1 MRNLSRT
8 KKVSSARVSR
18 FACLLL
24 TSSLLLVAG
33 VSQAQVAAPV
43 VAVPPVKTPVSA
55 EKVPQYDVISI
66 KPNKSGSGHI
76 SISVDDGNYTASN
89 IELKGLISSAYDIK
103 EDLISGLSGW
113 ANSAH
118 YDIKAKV
125 IAPDMKVL
133 DALSPEQWRSMLL
146 PMLERFHLKCHI
158 EVKTLPI
165 YELVVAKGGPKFA
178 KASASA
184 TFNGVSSGGV
194 STHNQHLTA
203 HDVSLE
209 GLVNQLSYTLHRTVI
224 DKTGLKDKY
233 DFELVWSREDTAAAM
248 SADSNRTKAD
258 AGDAPPVIE
267 TAIQEQLGLK
277 LVSAKGPVNTL
288 VVDSVEPPTED

>member
-1 MRNLSRT
+1 MQNLTSTRLIPLAT
-8 KKVSSARVSR
+8 VLRLG
-18 FACLLL
+18 CLLL
-24 TSSLLLVAG
+24 ASSSFLTR

-43 VAVPPVKTPVSA
+43 VAAPATKTPVPA
-55 EKVPQYDVISI
+55 DKVPQYDVISI
-66 KPNKSGSGHI
+66 KPNKTGSGHI

-113 ANSAH
+113 AGSAH

-125 IAPDMKVL
+125 LEPDMKVL
-133 DALSPEQWRSMLL
+133 NALSPEQWRSMLM

-165 YELVVAKGGPKFA
+165 YELVVAKNGPKFTKSSSDA
-178 KASASA
+178 M
-184 TFNGVSSGGV
+184 FHGVSSGGI

-203 HDVSLE
+203 HDVSLD
-209 GLVNQLSYTLHRTVI
+209 GLVNQISYTLHRTVI

-233 DFELVWSREDTAAAM
+233 DFELVWSRADTAAAM

-258 AGDAPPVIE
+258 AGDTPPVIE
-267 TAIQEQLGLK
+267 TALQEQLGLK